1 MMFGALYFVLGLL
14 VIPMFIFIGASS
26 HGESPFPFG
35 AWFPVIVPVFYGV
48 AGYLFTVAA
57 AWLYN
62 VLARWIGGIELVFDE
77 KGPEAAA

>member
-1 MMFGALYFVLGLL
+1 MMFGALYFILGLL
-14 VIPMFIFIGASS
+14 VIPMFFIGAS

-35 AWFPVIVPVFYGV
+35 AWFPVVVPLFYGV
-48 AGYLFTVAA
+48 AGYLLTVGA

-62 VLARWIGGIELVFDE
+62 VLAGWIGGIELVLDE